1 MSGSPARAG
10 PPEGSAAIERHLKQ
24 AQPKVGDHSMRN
36 IDCVYM
42 INLDAR
48 PEKYALAR
56 RYLEVHGITPYRFS
70 AVNGWELSKRA
81 IDEVGLRFRPGMTP
95 LLATRYPSEVEAMV
109 PSHEFMA
116 EYGKTYFMHCMPLG
130 AIGCVLSHLSVLRD
144 AWDCGYETVW
154 VMEDDIE
161 VLSDHNVLSDLLGE
175 LDALV
180 GSAGWDVLFTDVD
193 YRAPTGEYL
202 RASGAA
208 KRPDCDC
215 SPEGR
220 FIPAYTQSE
229 PLNANFRT
237 VAARFGSTSM
247 VLRRSAI
254 AKLLDFYTASGI
266 YGPYDLDNLLPGGI
280 RRYGLTFDLVTN
292 MLHSIS
298 DVGAHGFHSDA
309 PTIGSF
315 LCRYSEPVYQDLLVA
330 GESYRVGTDLCESR
344 YELIKPVLDLA
355 DGAFSVLDLGAAQG
369 YFSFRIAREYPESA
383 CVMAEADD
391 TSYYAHHGAMLRELR
406 LMNGDLPNVVHLDK
420 RLDEEDL
427 TYLAGAEH
435 FDVVLALLVV
445 HLMEDSLREQVRV
458 LEVLLGLGEHVIV
471 EVATEVGVV
480 LTAYVEYL
488 AHALDAQFLGEVKR
502 HKNPGSTATG
512 RLFCF
517 TSRDGGA
524 AASRCAGA
532 PLGVA
537 AATLGRLNGAPGAD
551 LGPRRDPR
559 AEAGP

>member
-1 MSGSPARAG
+1 MSGLLASSAPPAG
-10 PPEGSAAIERHLKQ
+10 PAALERHLKQ
-24 AQPKVGDHSMRN
+24 AEGKGADHSMPG
-36 IDCVYM
+36 IDFVYM

-70 AVNGWELSKRA
+70 AVNGWELSKQA
-81 IDEVGLRFRPGMTP
+81 IHEVGLRFQPGMTP
-95 LLATRYPSEVEAMV
+95 LLATTYPTEVEELI
-109 PSHEFMA
+109 PSHEYMA
-116 EYGKTYFMHCMPLG
+116 EYGKSYFMHCMPRG

-161 VLSDHNVLSDLLGE
+161 VVSDPNVISDLLVE

-180 GSAGWDVLFTDVD
+180 GPAGWDVLFTDVD
-193 YRAPTGEYL
+193 YHAPTGEYQ
-202 RASGAA
+202 RANGAA

-220 FIPAYTQSE
+220 FGPAYTDNEQ
-229 PLNANFRT
+229 LNAHFRK

-247 VLRRSAI
+247 VLRRSGI
-254 AKLLDFYTASGI
+254 AKLLDFYRASGV
-266 YGPYDLDNLLPGGI
+266 YGPYDLDNLLPDGI

-298 DVGAHGFHSDA
+298 DVGSHALSSDG

-315 LCRYSEPVYQDLLVA
+315 MRRYPEPIYQDLLVS
-330 GESYRVGTDLCESR
+330 GETYRVGTDLCEFR
-344 YELIKPVLDLA
+344 YEVIKWVLDMP

-369 YFSFRIAREYPESA
+369 YFSFRIAREYPQST
-383 CVMAEADD
+383 CVMVESDD
-391 TSYYAHHGAMLRELR
+391 TSYYAHHGSMLHELC
-406 LMNGDLPNVVHLDK
+406 LMNGDLPNVVHLNK
-420 RLDEEDL
+420 RLDEADL
-427 TYLAGAEH
+427 AYLAGAEH

-445 HLMEDSLREQVRV
+445 HLMEDTLREQVRI
-458 LEVLLGLGEHVIV
+458 LDVLLGLGEHVIV
-471 EVATEVGVV
+471 EVANDVGVL

-488 AHALDAQFLGEVKR
+488 GEALDAHFLGEVKR
-502 HKNPGSTATG
+502 HKDPRSTATG
-512 RLFCF
+512 KLFWF
-517 TSRDGGA
+517 TRRSGGPD
-524 AASRCAGA
+524 ASRTPARS

-537 AATLGRLNGAPGAD
+537 ASTFTRLNGVHAPGLD
-551 LGPRRDPR
+551 RH
-559 AEAGP
+559 AEAER